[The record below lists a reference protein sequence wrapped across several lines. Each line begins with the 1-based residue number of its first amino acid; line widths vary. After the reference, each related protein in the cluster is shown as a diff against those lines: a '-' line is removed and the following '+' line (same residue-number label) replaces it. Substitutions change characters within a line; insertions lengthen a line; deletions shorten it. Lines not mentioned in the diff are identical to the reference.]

1 MERYIHFVSGY
12 EVYRINAS
20 KIVLFTA
27 DGNYTFM
34 QLASGQK
41 LAFTFSLQK
50 MQNYLTEKLGDD
62 ARTFARIGKTHI
74 INLSY
79 IYHVDVARQRL
90 RLLCEDSGKEFAI
103 SASKVALKKLKERF
117 TTSL

>member
-1 MERYIHFVSGY
+1 MERYIHFASRD

-41 LAFTFSLQK
+41 LAFTFSLQT
-50 MQNYLTEKLGDD
+50 L
-62 ARTFARIGKTHI
+62 
-74 INLSY
+74 
-79 IYHVDVARQRL
+79 VP
-90 RLLCEDSGKEFAI
+90 
-103 SASKVALKKLKERF
+103 
-117 TTSL
+117 